1 MLKSRKCCGILVATA
16 HQIVLLKGAGA
27 LSRKRFDDSSMKLKE
42 MLLTEQE
49 CNLIQAVRTLGSGEE
64 RVIIKDSKIVQIEEM
79 KPSDDDM
86 NSLSVQE
93 RKIIEI
99 VRDLDYG
106 EERVVVKDS
115 EIVQIEEKKSI
126 KL

>member
-1 MLKSRKCCGILVATA
+1 MSKHRHYTQTA
-16 HQIVLLKGAGA
+16 
-27 LSRKRFDDSSMKLKE
+27 SLKE

-64 RVIIKDSKIVQIEEM
+64 RVIIKDSKIVQIEERH
-79 KPSDDDM
+79 PSDEDLT
-86 NSLSVQE
+86 LSAQE

-99 VRDLDYG
+99 VRELDYG

>member
-1 MLKSRKCCGILVATA
+1 MNRHKHGAKESAAKLV
-16 HQIVLLKGAGA
+16 
-27 LSRKRFDDSSMKLKE
+27 E

-49 CNLIQAVRTLGSGEE
+49 CELIETVRKLGSGEE
-64 RVIIKDSKIVQIEEM
+64 RVVVKDSKIVQIEER
-79 KPSDDDM
+79 KPSDEDVD
-86 NSLSVQE
+86 SLSAQE
-93 RKIIEI
+93 QKIIEI
-99 VRDLDYG
+99 VRGLDYG

>member
-1 MLKSRKCCGILVATA
+1 MSRHK
-16 HQIVLLKGAGA
+16 QGAGGSA
-27 LSRKRFDDSSMKLKE
+27 GYLTE

-49 CNLIQAVRTLGSGEE
+49 CELIETVRKLGSGEE
-64 RVIIKDSKIVQIEEM
+64 RVVVKDSKIVQIEQSD
-79 KPSDDDM
+79 PSEEL
-86 NSLSVQE
+86 SHVLSVQE
-93 RKIIEI
+93 QKIIEI
-99 VRDLDYG
+99 VRGLDYG

>member
-1 MLKSRKCCGILVATA
+1 MSKHRHGM
-16 HQIVLLKGAGA
+16 
-27 LSRKRFDDSSMKLKE
+27 DSADLKE

-49 CNLIQAVRTLGSGEE
+49 CKLIEAVRKLGSGEE
-64 RVIIKDSKIVQIEEM
+64 RVVVVDSEIIQIEERR
-79 KPSDDDM
+79 PSDDDM
-86 NSLSVQE
+86 APLTAQE

-99 VRDLDYG
+99 VRELDFG

-115 EIVQIEEKKSI
+115 AIVQIEEKKSI

>member
-1 MLKSRKCCGILVATA
+1 
-16 HQIVLLKGAGA
+16 
-27 LSRKRFDDSSMKLKE
+27 MKHNPDAKPTHLKE

-49 CNLIQAVRTLGSGEE
+49 RDLIHAVRKLGSGEE
-64 RVIIKDSKIVQIEEM
+64 RVVVKDSKIVQIEER
-79 KPSDDDM
+79 KPTDDDIM
-86 NSLSVQE
+86 LSKQE

-99 VRDLDYG
+99 VRGLDYG

-126 KL
+126 KITKN

>member
-1 MLKSRKCCGILVATA
+1 MSK
-16 HQIVLLKGAGA
+16 
-27 LSRKRFDDSSMKLKE
+27 KRFDENSVTLKE

-49 CNLIQAVRTLGSGEE
+49 QKLILAVRTLGSGEE
-64 RVIIKDSKIVQIEEM
+64 RVIIKDSKIVQIEEHT
-79 KPSDDDM
+79 PTEEDM
-86 NSLSVQE
+86 STLSAQE

>member
-1 MLKSRKCCGILVATA
+1 MRHHRHGGNPANLE
-16 HQIVLLKGAGA
+16 
-27 LSRKRFDDSSMKLKE
+27 E

-49 CNLIQAVRTLGSGEE
+49 RELIKAVRKLGSGEE
-64 RVIIKDSKIVQIEEM
+64 RVVVKDSQIVQIEER
-79 KPSDDDM
+79 KPSDSDV
-86 NSLSVQE
+86 SQLSAQE
-93 RKIIEI
+93 QKIIEI
-99 VRDLDYG
+99 VRELDYG